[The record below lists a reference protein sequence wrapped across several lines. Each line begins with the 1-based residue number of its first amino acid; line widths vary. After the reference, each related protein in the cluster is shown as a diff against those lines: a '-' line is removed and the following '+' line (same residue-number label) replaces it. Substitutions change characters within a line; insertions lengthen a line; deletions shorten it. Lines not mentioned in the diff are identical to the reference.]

1 MVNLDPTSS
10 LRQISLEVGLCK
22 SRIQTILRKYK
33 YHPYKA
39 QCHQEIFAVD
49 EESRSAF
56 CYEMQER
63 ANNDR
68 RFLSAICFTDEC
80 TFTLNNEPNVQNTRY
95 WAQENPRVNISTRT
109 QYPQKINIWA
119 GIFNNNIIGP
129 FEIEGR
135 AGPIPILSIGYRPIL
150 QAFRY
155 VPIPKNLQILLSE
168 KYLNLIEQAASRK
181 APTLVFQEN
190 WLDNNLWT
198 CYTYSGE
205 DELKDL
211 LKENYPLRYA
221 DDHERSPQQYQE
233 FDSLDK
239 TEEAGTITLFS
250 VTKKLLLSK
259 KKSDEH
265 STGTTSKNKNIDRD
279 IENEI
284 SVYLHERTEPLESD
298 PVEFWKKEIR
308 FPHLKKLAAYY
319 LAIPAGSVF
328 SEQIFSETGCIF
340 TSKRT
345 SLTAEHVKQLI
356 FLKKNWMILEK

>member
-1 MVNLDPTSS
+1 MKTHSAHSQNS
-10 LRQISLEVGLCK
+10 L
-22 SRIQTILRKYK
+22 TI
-33 YHPYKA
+33 
-39 QCHQEIFAVD
+39 
-49 EESRSAF
+49 
-56 CYEMQER
+56 
-63 ANNDR
+63 
-68 RFLSAICFTDEC
+68 
-80 TFTLNNEPNVQNTRY
+80 
-95 WAQENPRVNISTRT
+95 
-109 QYPQKINIWA
+109 
-119 GIFNNNIIGP
+119 
-129 FEIEGR
+129 R

>member
-1 MVNLDPTSS
+1 MLIQMLQRQRRKFSSQISKRFGEIKNNETYILATALDP
-10 LRQISLEVGLCK
+10 R
-22 SRIQTILRKYK
+22 
-33 YHPYKA
+33 YKA
-39 QCHQEIFAVD
+39 QLFSD
-49 EESRSAF
+49 E
-56 CYEMQER
+56 
-63 ANNDR
+63 
-68 RFLSAICFTDEC
+68 T
-80 TFTLNNEPNVQNTRY
+80 
-95 WAQENPRVNISTRT
+95 
-109 QYPQKINIWA
+109 K
-119 GIFNNNIIGP
+119 
-129 FEIEGR
+129 
-135 AGPIPILSIGYRPIL
+135 
-150 QAFRY
+150 
-155 VPIPKNLQILLSE
+155 
-168 KYLNLIEQAASRK
+168 
-181 APTLVFQEN
+181 
-190 WLDNNLWT
+190 
-198 CYTYSGE
+198 

-221 DDHERSPQQYQE
+221 NDHERSPQQYQE
-233 FDSLDK
+233 FDTLDK

-259 KKSDEH
+259 NKSDEH

-328 SEQIFSETGCIF
+328 SEQIFSETGCIV